1 MKTRFCNL
9 IQSPDAG
16 EGALKE
22 SNYST
27 ERSPTTALLFEAAR
41 TVLLPL
47 VRLEDAL
54 PSVQVFLETKCKV
67 GCSVQEQH

>member
-1 MKTRFCNL
+1 MKTRFFNL
-9 IQSPDAG
+9 IESPDSG
-16 EGALKE
+16 EGTLGN

-47 VRLEDAL
+47 VGSDGRLSSAEVL
-54 PSVQVFLETKCKV
+54 LETKCKV
-67 GCSVQEQH
+67 SCSVEEH